1 MATNQPE
8 GYADD
13 FLEQI
18 LAIPS
23 YSGLPV
29 VDVGTPSETTSFT
42 SGSAVSHLSS
52 AAAGGL
58 QQPLFPLGLSLDNGR
73 DDVSDAG
80 AYAVKQERDGINIG
94 NLYAGLEHLQS
105 HAVRQSMPSVHH
117 VQPFQGPPTT
127 STTVTVPHPPSVRPR
142 VRARRGQA
150 TDPHSIAERLRRER
164 ISERIKA
171 LQELVPSCNKTDRAA
186 MLDEILDYVKF
197 LRLQVK
203 VLSMSR
209 LGGASAV
216 AQLVADIPLQ
226 SVEGDSGESRSNQHI
241 WDKWSNADT
250 EREVAKLMEEDV
262 GAAMQYLQSKSL
274 CIMPIS
280 LAALIYPTQQ
290 PDDQSLVKPES
301 AAPS

>member
-1 MATNQPE
+1 MSNNQTE

-13 FLEQI
+13 FIEQI

-23 YSGLPV
+23 YTGLPV
-29 VDVGTPSETTSFT
+29 ADVGNTPSDTASFN
-42 SGSAVSHLSS
+42 SSGGGSA
-52 AAAGGL
+52 GGGGVL

-80 AYAVKQERDGINIG
+80 GAYAVKHEREGMNIG
-94 NLYAGLEHLQS
+94 SLYAGLEHLQS
-105 HAVRQSMPSVHH
+105 HGVRHSVPPVHH

-127 STTVTVPHPPSVRPR
+127 STTVTVPQPPSIRPR

-290 PDDQSLVKPES
+290 PDDQSLVKPEP

>member
-1 MATNQPE
+1 M
-8 GYADD
+8 
-13 FLEQI
+13 
-18 LAIPS
+18 
-23 YSGLPV
+23 
-29 VDVGTPSETTSFT
+29 
-42 SGSAVSHLSS
+42 
-52 AAAGGL
+52 
-58 QQPLFPLGLSLDNGR
+58 FPLSLSLDNGR
-73 DDVSDAG
+73 DGVNDNG
-80 AYAVKQERDGINIG
+80 AYAVKPEREAVNNNMGS
-94 NLYAGLEHLQS
+94 LYPAFDHLQT
-105 HAVRQSMPSVHH
+105 HGLRHPAPQ
-117 VQPFQGPPTT
+117 VQQAFQGQPTPSTAVTLPQPPGI
-127 STTVTVPHPPSVRPR
+127 RPR

-209 LGGASAV
+209 LGGAGAV

-226 SVEGDSGESRSNQHI
+226 AVEDETGEISNHAV
-241 WDKWSNADT
+241 WEKWSNEET

-280 LAALIYPTQQ
+280 LASLIYPSNQS
-290 PDDQSLVKPES
+290 DDSTLVKPEPS
-301 AAPS
+301 APS

>member
-1 MATNQPE
+1 MATNPPE
-8 GYADD
+8 GYTADD

-18 LAIPS
+18 LYLPS
-23 YSGLPV
+23 YAGLAGADAGNSSDGAGLPH
-29 VDVGTPSETTSFT
+29 P
-42 SGSAVSHLSS
+42 
-52 AAAGGL
+52 
-58 QQPLFPLGLSLDNGR
+58 PMFPLGLSLDNGQ
-73 DDVSDAG
+73 DDVSGAG
-80 AYAVKQERDGINIG
+80 ALVVRPEREALNNNMGS
-94 NLYAGLEHLQS
+94 LYSTFDHLQA
-105 HAVRQSMPSVHH
+105 HAIRHPVPQ
-117 VQPFQGPPTT
+117 VQQAFQGQPTP
-127 STTVTVPHPPSVRPR
+127 STAVTVPHPPAIRPR

-209 LGGASAV
+209 LGGAGAV

-226 SVEGDSGESRSNQHI
+226 SIEDETVERGLNHQVWE
-241 WDKWSNADT
+241 KWSNVET
-250 EREVAKLMEEDV
+250 EREVVKLMEEDV
-262 GAAMQYLQSKSL
+262 GAAMQFLQSKSL

-280 LAALIYPTQQ
+280 LAALVYPTT
-290 PDDQSLVKPES
+290 QSDNPTTIKSE
-301 AAPS
+301 PSGPS

>member
-1 MATNQPE
+1 MTTNPPD
-8 GYADD
+8 GYAADD

-18 LAIPS
+18 LSIPS
-23 YSGLPV
+23 YTGLAGADSGNSSE
-29 VDVGTPSETTSFT
+29 TPSLNHS
-42 SGSAVSHLSS
+42 VSQLGS
-52 AAAGGL
+52 AAAVGSGL
-58 QQPLFPLGLSLDNGR
+58 HHHTLFPLGLSLDNGHEAER
-73 DDVSDAG
+73 E
-80 AYAVKQERDGINIG
+80 AVNNNIG
-94 NLYAGLEHLQS
+94 SLYPAFDHLQG
-105 HAVRQSMPSVHH
+105 HAIRHPMPQ
-117 VQPFQGPPTT
+117 VQQAFQGQLTP
-127 STTVTVPHPPSVRPR
+127 STAITVPHAPGIRPR

-209 LGGASAV
+209 LGGAGAV

-226 SVEGDSGESRSNQHI
+226 SMEGETSEIGSNQHV
-241 WDKWSNADT
+241 WEKWSNEET
-250 EREVAKLMEEDV
+250 ENEVAKLMEEDV
-262 GAAMQYLQSKSL
+262 GAAMQFLQSKSL

-280 LAALIYPTQQ
+280 LAALIYPTNQS
-290 PDDQSLVKPES
+290 DDSTLVKPEPP
-301 AAPS
+301 APS

>member
-1 MATNQPE
+1 MASNPPE
-8 GYADD
+8 GYTGADD

-23 YSGLPV
+23 YTALR
-29 VDVGTPSETTSFT
+29 
-42 SGSAVSHLSS
+42 L
-52 AAAGGL
+52 AGVEKE
-58 QQPLFPLGLSLDNGR
+58 LDMR
-73 DDVSDAG
+73 FD
-80 AYAVKQERDGINIG
+80 R
-94 NLYAGLEHLQS
+94 GLEHLQS
-105 HAVRQSMPSVHH
+105 HAVRHTVPQVHQ
-117 VQPFQGPPTT
+117 VQPFQGQPTS
-127 STTVTVPHPPSVRPR
+127 STAVTIPHQPAIRPR

-209 LGGASAV
+209 LGGANAV
-216 AQLVADIPLQ
+216 AQLVADIPLK
-226 SVEGDSGESRSNQHI
+226 SVEGDSGESPSNQHV
-241 WDKWSNADT
+241 WEKWSGAET
-250 EREVAKLMEEDV
+250 EQEVAKLMEEDV
-262 GAAMQYLQSKSL
+262 GAAMQYLQSKLL
-274 CIMPIS
+274 CIMPVS

-290 PDDQSLVKPES
+290 TDDQSVVKPEP

>member
-8 GYADD
+8 SYADD

-23 YSGLPV
+23 YAGLPV
-29 VDVGTPSETTSFT
+29 ADVGTPSDNTTSLT
-42 SGSAVSHLSS
+42 SGSAVSHLNS
-52 AAAGGL
+52 AVAGGGGL

-80 AYAVKQERDGINIG
+80 AYAVK
-94 NLYAGLEHLQS
+94 H
-105 HAVRQSMPSVHH
+105 
-117 VQPFQGPPTT
+117 PFQGPPTT
-127 STTVTVPHPPSVRPR
+127 STTVTVPHPPSIRPR

-226 SVEGDSGESRSNQHI
+226 SVEGDSGEASSNQHI

-262 GAAMQYLQSKSL
+262 GTAMQYLQSKSL

-290 PDDQSLVKPES
+290 PDDQPLVKPEP
-301 AAPS
+301 AAAS